1 MYFNGR
7 RCAGC
12 KLRRHRGTVL
22 EEDHIKI
29 KEIMPS
35 HAKCKQTTK
44 VQLCEIKKKSSVKW
58 SILLSGI
65 YELDFFKVNPFSSA
79 IRTCHCCFN
88 IHSIDSFT
96 IWQSQIGFTED
107 PFNFCWFNASKL
119 KRNFMEMMHF
129 PPRTSRTWVNF

>member
-35 HAKCKQTTK
+35 HAKRKQTTK
-44 VQLCEIKKKSSVKW
+44 VQLCEIKKNQV
-58 SILLSGI
+58 LN
-65 YELDFFKVNPFSSA
+65 EVFF
-79 IRTCHCCFN
+79 
-88 IHSIDSFT
+88 
-96 IWQSQIGFTED
+96 
-107 PFNFCWFNASKL
+107 
-119 KRNFMEMMHF
+119 
-129 PPRTSRTWVNF
+129 

>member
-44 VQLCEIKKKSSVKW
+44 VQLCEIKKKSSVK
-58 SILLSGI
+58 
-65 YELDFFKVNPFSSA
+65 
-79 IRTCHCCFN
+79 
-88 IHSIDSFT
+88 
-96 IWQSQIGFTED
+96 
-107 PFNFCWFNASKL
+107 
-119 KRNFMEMMHF
+119 
-129 PPRTSRTWVNF
+129 